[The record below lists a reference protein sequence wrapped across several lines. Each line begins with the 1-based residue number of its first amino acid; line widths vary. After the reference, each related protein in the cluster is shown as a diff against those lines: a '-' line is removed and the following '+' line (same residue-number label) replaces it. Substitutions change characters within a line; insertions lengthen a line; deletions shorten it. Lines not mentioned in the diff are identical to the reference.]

1 MKADIKT
8 TKLSSFERNGFIVRP
23 ARMDDLEEAVAMFN
37 RSSRE
42 MIGRAE
48 FTPVE
53 YRREWEA
60 PGFYLQNDS
69 RLVLSPDDVI
79 VGCVE
84 VWALID
90 PPVHPWVWA
99 RVDPQWEGRG
109 IGTAMLQWGKARAI
123 EATFDR
129 VLEPYRIAMY
139 CGTYGNHEAS
149 RRLLE
154 GFGMHLIRQAHH
166 MRIDFDKPIGE
177 PSWPEGILVRT
188 YNHAEDAEAVYL
200 ANDEAFR
207 DHWGYVETP
216 FEQGFER
223 WLHFLVNR
231 DNFDP
236 SLWFLAVDG
245 EEIAGMALCRPQ
257 ADDDAEIGWVG
268 ELCVLRPWRRKG
280 IGLALL
286 RHAFRELRKRGKRGV
301 GLGVDAENLTG
312 ALRLYERAGM
322 HVERNRLTYAL
333 ELRPGRE
340 LATETL

>member
-1 MKADIKT
+1 MKSTHFSD
-8 TKLSSFERNGFIVRP
+8 FERRGFNVRP
-23 ARMDDLEEAVAMFN
+23 ATMDDLEETVNMFN
-37 RSSRE
+37 RCSQE
-42 MIGRAE
+42 MIGVDE
-48 FTPVE
+48 FTPTK
-53 YRREWEA
+53 YGREWQA
-60 PGFYLQNDS
+60 PGFDLERDT
-69 RLVLSPDDVI
+69 RLVLSEDDAI

-84 VWALID
+84 VWAIFD

-99 RVDPQWEGRG
+99 RVDPRWEGRG
-109 IGTAMLQWGKARAI
+109 IGTAMLRWGKARAI

-129 VLEPYRIAMY
+129 VPEPYRIAMY
-139 CGTYGNHEAS
+139 CGTYGDHQAS
-149 RRLLE
+149 QGLFE
-154 GFGMHLIRQAHH
+154 DFGMRLIRRAYR
-166 MRIDFDKPIGE
+166 MRIDFNGPLSE
-177 PSWPEGILVRT
+177 PTWPQGISLRT

-231 DNFDP
+231 DGFDP

-245 EEIAGMALCRPQ
+245 EEIAGMALCRPE

-268 ELCVLRPWRRKG
+268 ELCVRRPWRRKG
-280 IGLALL
+280 LGLALL
-286 RHAFRELRKRGKRGV
+286 RRSFAEFRDRGKQGA

-312 ALRLYERAGM
+312 ALRLYKRAGM

-333 ELRPGRE
+333 ELRSGIE
-340 LATETL
+340 LATESL